1 MLEHYL
7 FFFFVFYLSTDLH
20 VLLLL
25 HLKSSCTREMWSL
38 THTTSYWG
46 LEELKG
52 PGVEG
57 VATETFMFR
66 DSESRGEGGTSSL
79 VASGDCPR
87 YCDVCECGTSPVED
101 GVREGWVLSYL
112 FGLCPRRSVDGFER
126 IFPSPSS
133 LHLLSYHPFSTR
145 LLHLHIHDSSSL
157 STFCSTH
164 AQFVINR
171 N

>member
-1 MLEHYL
+1 MA
-7 FFFFVFYLSTDLH
+7 VNS
-20 VLLLL
+20 VI
-25 HLKSSCTREMWSL
+25 SCSPVHASEYTGSP
-38 THTTSYWG
+38 TSYWG

-57 VATETFMFR
+57 VATGTFTFR

-112 FGLCPRRSVDGFER
+112 FGLCPCRSVDGFER
-126 IFPSPSS
+126 VFPSPSS
-133 LHLLSYHPFSTR
+133 PLPLPFIFFLIIHFPHDFFIHILMTHPP
-145 LLHLHIHDSSSL
+145 
-157 STFCSTH
+157 C
-164 AQFVINR
+164 
-171 N
+171 